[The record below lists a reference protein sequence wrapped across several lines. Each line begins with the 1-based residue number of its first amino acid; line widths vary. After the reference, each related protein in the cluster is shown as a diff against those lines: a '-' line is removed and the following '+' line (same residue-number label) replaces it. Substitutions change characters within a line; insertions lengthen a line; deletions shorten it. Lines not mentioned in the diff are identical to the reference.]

1 MKNRILLVFIFLL
14 TLSFSFAQNNMSPKK
29 DTKKDMKK
37 AVVKAVEYLSDNGLK
52 FTDKQEE
59 VCLIAFTEYAKSMM
73 KVQEKVALKK
83 TDAKGDNALDKTSPD
98 KLESRK
104 YLNSHAMRFS
114 KKRDDAVKKALKGRQ
129 VSKYESLVLDLNPIT
144 LKAPI
149 NQKKGKKSKK

>member
-14 TLSFSFAQNNMSPKK
+14 TLSFSFAQNNISP
-29 DTKKDMKK
+29 KKDMKK
-37 AVVKAVEYLSDNGLK
+37 AALKAVEYLNDNGLK

-59 VCLIAFTEYAKSMM
+59 VCLIAFTEYAKNMM

-83 TDAKGDNALDKTSPD
+83 TTANKANPD

-129 VSKYESLVLDLNPIT
+129 VSKYESLILDLNPLT
-144 LKAPI
+144 LEVASKL
-149 NQKKGKKSKK
+149 KKGKKSKK